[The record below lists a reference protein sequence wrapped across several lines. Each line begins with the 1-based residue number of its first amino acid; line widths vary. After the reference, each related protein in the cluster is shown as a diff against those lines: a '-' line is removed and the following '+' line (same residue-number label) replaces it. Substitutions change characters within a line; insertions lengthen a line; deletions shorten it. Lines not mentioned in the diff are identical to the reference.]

1 MEIDF
6 SCLSVKMAFIIL
18 LKYLLATPHLTHTHT
33 HTHLGR
39 PEQYSNMAD
48 VPY

>member
-1 MEIDF
+1 M
-6 SCLSVKMAFIIL
+6 SVGQDGIYHFTKIPFGN
-18 LKYLLATPHLTHTHT
+18 TSLTHTL
-33 HTHLGR
+33 THLGR

>member
-1 MEIDF
+1 M
-6 SCLSVKMAFIIL
+6 SVGQDGIYHFTKIPFGN
-18 LKYLLATPHLTHTHT
+18 TSPHSHTHT